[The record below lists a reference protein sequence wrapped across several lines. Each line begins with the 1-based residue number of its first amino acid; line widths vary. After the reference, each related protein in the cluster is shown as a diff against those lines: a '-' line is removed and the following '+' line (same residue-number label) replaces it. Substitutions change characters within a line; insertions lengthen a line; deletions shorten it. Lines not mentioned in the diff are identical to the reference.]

1 MYVKYNANHSYLIE
15 YLEVF
20 SPWVIASIVPSAL
33 SAPSSNPLFVS
44 KHSVTK
50 PFPLSMADEGAKVR
64 IHTLRAGRA
73 LALRLT
79 ELGLNVGCE
88 IRVIQRQGGGLLV
101 ARGEGRIAIGGG
113 MAAKILVVPA

>member
-1 MYVKYNANHSYLIE
+1 M
-15 YLEVF
+15 
-20 SPWVIASIVPSAL
+20 SPAV
-33 SAPSSNPLFVS
+33 SAPFKVS
-44 KHSVTK
+44 LVSTHSVAK

-64 IHTLRAGRA
+64 IQTLRAGRA
-73 LALRLT
+73 LARRLT

-88 IRVIQRQGGGLLV
+88 IRVLQRQGSGLLI